1 MTEKIIKTTASLR
14 ELAQMRDQGKL
25 YHDPNAPEGE
35 SLGASFW
42 EAAKVEEPSNPR
54 SVPPKT

>member
-1 MTEKIIKTTASLR
+1 MTEKEIKTASLR
-14 ELAQMRDQGKL
+14 ELAQMRDQGRL

-42 EAAKVEEPSNPR
+42 EAAKVEEPSKPR
-54 SVPPKT
+54 SVLPKT

>member
-1 MTEKIIKTTASLR
+1 MTEKAIKTASLR
-14 ELAQMRDQGKL
+14 ELAQMRNQGRL

-42 EAAKVEEPSNPR
+42 ESAKVEEPSKPR
-54 SVPPKT
+54 SVLPKT

>member
-1 MTEKIIKTTASLR
+1 MTEKNIKTASLR
-14 ELAQMRDQGKL
+14 ELAQMRDQGRL

-42 EAAKVEEPSNPR
+42 KTAKVEEPSQPQ
-54 SVPPKT
+54 SVLPKI